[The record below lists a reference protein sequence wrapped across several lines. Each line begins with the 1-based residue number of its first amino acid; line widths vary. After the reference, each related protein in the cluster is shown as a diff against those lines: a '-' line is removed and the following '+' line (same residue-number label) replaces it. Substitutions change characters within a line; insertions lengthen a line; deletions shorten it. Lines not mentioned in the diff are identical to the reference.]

1 MGIRPKGTN
10 ETITLPDDT
19 PQGRW
24 GDWIA
29 GLDEAGEIGG
39 GVISEID
46 AKAESSNTGT
56 GELAADLTA
65 LEDRVEDLEAAPPAH
80 TQPQSSITGLVSRLE
95 SIEQRLG
102 TIETRLN
109 ALESPPAP

>member
-24 GDWIA
+24 GDWIN

-56 GELAADLTA
+56 GVLAADLTA
-65 LEDRVEDLEAAPPAH
+65 LEGRVDNLEDAPPDH
-80 TQPQSSITGLVSRLE
+80 HQPQASITGLVARLEAMESRLAAAE
-95 SIEQRLG
+95 ARLD
-102 TIETRLN
+102 E
-109 ALESPPAP
+109 LENPPAP

>member
-19 PQGRW
+19 AQGRW
-24 GDWIA
+24 GDWIN

-56 GELAADLTA
+56 GVLATDLTA
-65 LEDRVEDLEAAPPAH
+65 LEGRVDTLEVAPPAH
-80 TQPQSSITGLVSRLE
+80 TQPQSSITGLTSRLE
-95 SIEQRLG
+95 SIEQRLT
-102 TIETRLN
+102 TIETRLD
-109 ALESPPAP
+109 AAGIPPA